1 MAGVGYLGRWKLIGE
16 LLRGLEPCAGVR
28 VWDTDSLENRLISRN
43 ELLCGRRARV
53 RGLSGHVHADLHI
66 PLST

>member
-28 VWDTDSLENRLISRN
+28 VWDTDSLENRLAETNFCAAVALASVASLAMCTRIYTF
-43 ELLCGRRARV
+43 
-53 RGLSGHVHADLHI
+53 H
-66 PLST
+66 